1 MSLFD
6 LLHDDDEALR
16 EGKRINGVAVGIV
29 TNNRDPDGLG
39 RIKVKFPW
47 LSEES
52 ETDWVRIV
60 SLYAGGERG
69 AEFLPEVEDE
79 VLVAFEHGDVNF
91 PFVIG
96 ALWNTEQKPPEK
108 NRPGK
113 NNIKI
118 IRSRSG
124 HQILFNDDDE
134 MRQEKVEIRSNA
146 GHVVTLSDEVGC
158 EHVLIQDKTG
168 RNLVKI
174 DSVTNSISVEAGLE
188 VSIEA
193 MSIKI
198 KAQMISIEAGAMMQI
213 KAGGIL
219 TVQGGIVKIN

>member
-6 LLHDDDEALR
+6 LLRDDDEQLR
-16 EGKRINGVAVGIV
+16 AGKRINGVAVGVV
-29 TNNRDPDGLG
+29 TNNRDPEGLG
-39 RIKVKFPW
+39 RVKVKFPW

-52 ETDWVRIV
+52 ETDWVKIA

-91 PFVIG
+91 PYVIG
-96 ALWNTEQKPPEK
+96 ALWNTEQKPPET
-108 NRPGK
+108 NEDGK

-124 HQILFNDDDE
+124 HQIVFNDDDE
-134 MRQEKVEIRSNA
+134 MRQEKVEVRSNA
-146 GHVVTLSDEVGC
+146 GHVVTLSDEVGR
-158 EHVLIQDKTG
+158 EHVLIRDKTG
-168 RNLVKI
+168 SNLVKI
-174 DSVTNSISVEAGLE
+174 DSVTNSISVEAELQ

-193 MSIKI
+193 LSIKI
-198 KAQMISIEAGAMMQI
+198 KAQTIVIDAGATMQI